1 MMRSTRREVLKA
13 GGLGALGVI
22 GATMLPRGVLLGAE
36 PVGPL
41 APADMPVPFQ
51 MPFRTPPVLRPQAI
65 TRAPDGALVE
75 HEGGVQDMA

>member
-1 MMRSTRREVLKA
+1 M
-13 GGLGALGVI
+13 
-22 GATMLPRGVLLGAE
+22 LLGAE

-51 MPFRTPPVLRPQAI
+51 MPFRTPPGLRPQAI

-75 HEGGVQDMA
+75 HYEVFERPGTAHILPRGLPTTTSRCACCRRASSTYP